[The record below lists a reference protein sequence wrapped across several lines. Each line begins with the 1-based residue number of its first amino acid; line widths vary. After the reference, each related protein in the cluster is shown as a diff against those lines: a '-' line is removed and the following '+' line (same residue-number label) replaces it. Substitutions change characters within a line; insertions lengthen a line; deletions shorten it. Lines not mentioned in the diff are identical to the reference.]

1 MARKKTVAPLEVGV
15 ILGDPRLPYPYAVDG
30 RFGEEEL
37 EGVRRLESA
46 LAGLDGYRFT
56 YFDDHERLIDD
67 LRASPPQLAL
77 NLCDTGFRNDWE
89 LERNIPALLE
99 MLGIPY
105 TGADPMAIS
114 LSTDK
119 ALVRALAVAHGVP
132 VPNETFVDLT
142 ADPPVLPSMYPCLIK
157 PNASGGSF
165 GITED
170 CIVHDAV
177 EAEAYLRW
185 LAGELSPP
193 EALIQDFLTG
203 PEYTVGLI
211 GNPAAGFTVLP
222 PLVIDYSALDP
233 ELPPILTYGSKANPE
248 SPYWRKLHFREA
260 QLDDVTWSQLVDHC
274 VRLFRR
280 LGFRDY
286 ARIDFRDGS
295 DGQPRLLDANTNPTW
310 YWDGKLAMMAG
321 WAGHD
326 YADMMR
332 LILEAAVA
340 RYGLRADIR

>member
-1 MARKKTVAPLEVGV
+1 MRRKKNVAALEVGV

-30 RFGEEEL
+30 RFGEEEI
-37 EGVRRLESA
+37 EGVRRLQDA
-46 LAGLDGYRFT
+46 LAELDGYRFT
-56 YFDDHERLIDD
+56 YFDDHARLIDD
-67 LRASPPQLAL
+67 LRAQPPDLAL
-77 NLCDTGFRNDWE
+77 NLCDTGYRNDWE
-89 LERNIPALLE
+89 LERNVPAFLE

-119 ALVRALAVAHGVP
+119 ALVRALAIGHGVP

-170 CIVHDAV
+170 CIVHDATQ
-177 EAEAYLRW
+177 AEAYLRW
-185 LAGELSPP
+185 LAGDLRPP

-211 GNPAAGFTVLP
+211 GNPATGFTVLP
-222 PLVIDYSALDP
+222 PLVIDYSRLDP
-233 ELPPILTYGSKANPE
+233 ELPPILTYGSKADPE
-248 SPYWRKLHFREA
+248 SPYWRKLHFHQAE
-260 QLDDVTWSQLVDHC
+260 LDDVTWGQLVDYC

-286 ARIDFRDGS
+286 ARIDFRDGA

-326 YADMMR
+326 YGDMMR

-340 RYGLRADIR
+340 RYGLRP